1 MTKRRPDDDRVADP
15 LGEGQRLLDAVG
27 HAALGLRDAE
37 PVEQRREP
45 GPLLGLVDGL
55 EVAAEQRHA
64 AGGQRRG
71 QVERRL
77 AAERDDR
84 RQEVLAVG
92 RLGVDDVAHALGV
105 ERLEV
110 EARSRRRSRSRP
122 SPGSS

>member
-1 MTKRRPDDDRVADP
+1 MRSASVSASSID
-15 LGEGQRLLDAVG
+15 VG

-55 EVAAEQRHA
+55 EVEPSSGTP
-64 AGGQRRG
+64 AGGERRG

-84 RQEVLAVG
+84 RAAG
-92 RLGVDDVAHALGV
+92 RLVRAA
-105 ERLEV
+105 
-110 EARSRRRSRSRP
+110 SRRR
-122 SPGSS
+122 